1 MGILGNSA
9 AGESLS
15 VKRKQPEMIRTIHTE
30 HTQKQNPFSYSG
42 IPVCVY
48 VWYVSLTL
56 YFYSEEESDDRNL
69 FL

>member
-1 MGILGNSA
+1 
-9 AGESLS
+9 
-15 VKRKQPEMIRTIHTE
+15 MIRTIHTE
-30 HTQKQNPFSYSG
+30 HTQKRNPFSCSG